1 MTFKIW
7 KKNTNSAIQMRFH
20 FKCDHCNCVLLFL
33 PSFNK
38 CSTWFIL
45 PAVVPDKTRFELNA
59 LRVIALQFAV
69 KTFPSYVCMQTRL
82 YCGFINILGASNFID
97 FWENQFQGLVFILN
111 WKLVFHEYIASQETL
126 HCRSH
131 FPYLLGT
138 M

>member
-20 FKCDHCNCVLLFL
+20 FECDHWNCVLLFL

-45 PAVVPDKTRFELNA
+45 PAVIPDKTRFELNA

-69 KTFPSYVCMQTRL
+69 KTFPSYVCRQDCTVVSL
-82 YCGFINILGASNFID
+82 IFFGHQISLT